1 MKLTPYAI
9 TKLAITGLLLM
20 TTAAQ
25 ADQRYTTIA
34 EGLHFPW
41 SVAQLPDTGWLV
53 TERSGQLVY
62 VAPDGQKS
70 TVAMQLDG
78 LFVDAQAGLFE
89 VLLST
94 DFSTS
99 RELFLSYACGTANA
113 NATCISRA
121 QLSPQPPYQLQQ
133 AKQIFRASPD
143 KKGSAHYGARMTWWA
158 DGTLLLS
165 LGDGFDYR
173 EQAQNLNSDLG
184 KVIRINR
191 DGSIPADNPYTH
203 TESPA
208 IFSYGHRNVQ
218 GLVYDAQRDI
228 IWQHEHG
235 PKGGDEINILEK
247 GRNYGWPMVTYGIDY
262 TGAKVSPFQELP
274 GIDIPLWV
282 WTPSLAPAGL
292 AVYYGDKHPDWQGDL
307 LVSHLAGKR
316 LQRFRYRNGIL
327 ELEQQL
333 LDDLGLRFRAVH
345 VGHDSHVYVLTDS
358 PEGVLIQLN

>member
-1 MKLTPYAI
+1 MKLHHPVAA
-9 TKLAITGLLLM
+9 LAALLLL
-20 TTAAQ
+20 TPVVQ
-25 ADQRYTTIA
+25 ADERFETIA
-34 EGLHFPW
+34 DGLHFPW
-41 SVAQLPDTGWLV
+41 SVAQLPETGWLV

-70 TVAMQLDG
+70 TVEKQLDG

-94 DFSTS
+94 DFSSS
-99 RELFLSYACGTANA
+99 RELFLSYACGTADA
-113 NATCISRA
+113 NATCVSRA
-121 QLSPQPPYQLQQ
+121 QLSAQPPYQLQQ
-133 AKQIFRASPD
+133 IQQIFRATPD

-173 EQAQNLNSDLG
+173 EQAQNLNSHLG
-184 KVIRINR
+184 KVVRINR

-208 IFSYGHRNVQ
+208 TFSYGHRNVQ
-218 GLVYDAQRDI
+218 GLVYDSERQI

-235 PKGGDEINILEK
+235 PKGGDEINQLEK

-292 AVYYGDKHPDWQGDL
+292 AVYYGDKHPEWQGDL
-307 LVSHLAGKR
+307 LVAHLAGKR
-316 LQRFRYRNGIL
+316 LQRFSYTNGLL
-327 ELEQQL
+327 ELSEQL
-333 LDDLGLRFRAVH
+333 LTDLDQRFRTVH
-345 VGHDSHVYVLTDS
+345 VGHDGHVYVLTDS
-358 PEGVLIQLN
+358 PEGKLIQLN

>member
-1 MKLTPYAI
+1 MKLHHS
-9 TKLAITGLLLM
+9 LAALAGLLLL
-20 TTAAQ
+20 APAVQ
-25 ADQRYTTIA
+25 AEERFETIT

-70 TVAMQLDG
+70 TVEKQLDG

-94 DFSTS
+94 DFSSS
-99 RELFLSYACGTANA
+99 RELFLSYACGTADA
-113 NATCISRA
+113 NATCVSRA

-133 AKQIFRASPD
+133 VQQIFRATPD

-173 EQAQNLNSDLG
+173 EQAQNLNSHLG
-184 KVIRINR
+184 KVVRINR

-203 TESPA
+203 TEAPA
-208 IFSYGHRNVQ
+208 TFSYGHRNVQ
-218 GLVYDAQRDI
+218 GLVYDSERQI

-235 PKGGDEINILEK
+235 PKGGDEINQLER

-292 AVYYGDKHPDWQGDL
+292 AVYYGDKHPEWQGDL
-307 LVSHLAGKR
+307 LVAHLAGKR
-316 LQRFRYRNGIL
+316 LQRFSYNNGLL
-327 ELEQQL
+327 ELSEQL
-333 LDDLGLRFRAVH
+333 LTDLDQRFRAVH
-345 VGHDSHVYVLTDS
+345 VGHDGHVYVLTDS
-358 PEGVLIQLN
+358 PEGRLIRLN